1 MRTQPPA
8 PATQHEQDNPGHR
21 VIAVEIDG
29 ADYGCI
35 TCGKTWQIVGP
46 PEKLPPLMCPACVR
60 DPQYGLS
67 KDFWLAAQLPGIT
80 YRCGFCGRDWQ
91 CTPEQ
96 KDSSTAAGQ
105 INWSQPQPDGTYR
118 CEEGWNDTSG
128 TEFGCMKRADTTC
141 SNGELRCTQHA
152 LIFEITGI
160 REAMVAMQEKYAT
173 AADDTD
179 HFQAELLDSLKDI
192 SAALWDTNYTHMSLT
207 RRAWYRARGM
217 WSRRIQRCTS
227 NGAMPESASD
237 ELGTDHAW

>member
-35 TCGKTWQIVGP
+35 TCGKTWRMG
-46 PEKLPPLMCPACVR
+46 KLDPMRTVSPFGGLVDGVPRVCSMCMTDPAVTSSTKYQQFLR
-60 DPQYGLS
+60 GDWY
-67 KDFWLAAQLPGIT
+67 DAPGVD
-80 YRCGFCGRDWQ
+80 YRCIECGVRWS
-91 CTPEQ
+91 TVLEQ
-96 KDSSTAAGQ
+96 NNVMATGQ
-105 INWSQPQPDGTYR
+105 IDWTQPQPEGTYR
-118 CEEGWNDTSG
+118 CEDGWSSNG
-128 TEFGCMKRADTTC
+128 AEFGCMKRADTTC

-160 REAMVAMQEKYAT
+160 REAMVAMQDRYA
-173 AADDTD
+173 AASDDTD

-207 RRAWYRARGM
+207 RRAWYRARAM
-217 WSRRIQRCTS
+217 WDRRADRVHV
-227 NGAMPESASD
+227 GR
-237 ELGTDHAW
+237 